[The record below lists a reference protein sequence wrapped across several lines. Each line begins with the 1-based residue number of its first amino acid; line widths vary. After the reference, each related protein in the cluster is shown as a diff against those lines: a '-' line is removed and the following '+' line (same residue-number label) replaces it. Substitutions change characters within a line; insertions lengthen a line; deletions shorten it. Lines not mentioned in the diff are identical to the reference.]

1 MEANRIQTEVA
12 EAYGRVFVKG
22 NIPEINPI
30 RCLGCS
36 HCAVLCKKLGP
47 NVLEVKEG
55 VAEVVRPENCIGDGA
70 CMLAC
75 PTKAIFLMSKYD
87 PASPPE
93 AV

>member
-1 MEANRIQTEVA
+1 MSYKIEVDVA
-12 EAYGRVFVKG
+12 EAFGRTFVKG

-30 RCLGCS
+30 RCLGCRN
-36 HCAVLCKKLGP
+36 CVNLCKKLGP
-47 NVLEVKEG
+47 NVLDIVDDIAK
-55 VAEVVRPENCIGDGA
+55 VVRPGDCIGDGA

-93 AV
+93 AI